1 MLLAN
6 QDRTS
11 NQGLQENLHMEAI
24 LNKILHVY
32 AVQTVMLVTS
42 ITRPNEL
49 KKNKI
54 YIERVLVVVLSES
67 QSNLAHSQA
76 VKHPALLLTQ

>member
-24 LNKILHVY
+24 LNQNFACVCCANSYVSYVHN
-32 AVQTVMLVTS
+32 QTQLT
-42 ITRPNEL
+42 EK
-49 KKNKI
+49 KKNI
-54 YIERVLVVVLSES
+54 YRES
-67 QSNLAHSQA
+67 ISGSF
-76 VKHPALLLTQ
+76 K